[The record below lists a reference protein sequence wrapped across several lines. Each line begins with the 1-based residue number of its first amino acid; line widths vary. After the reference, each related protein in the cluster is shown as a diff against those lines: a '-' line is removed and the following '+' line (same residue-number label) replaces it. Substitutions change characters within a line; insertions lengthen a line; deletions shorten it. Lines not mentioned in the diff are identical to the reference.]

1 MTQMTVWLD
10 NDANPAVIKKVL
22 QNMKGVMK
30 ISLQKDKHKKEDVKA
45 QEWINELHRL
55 VNNVDRTVIDMND
68 ERTRYILSK

>member
-30 ISLQKDKHKKEDVKA
+30 ISLQKKKTKKEDAKA
-45 QEWINELHRL
+45 QKWINDLHRL
-55 VNNVDRTVIDMND
+55 VNNVDRSVIDMND

>member
-30 ISLQKDKHKKEDVKA
+30 VSLRKGKNKKEEVKA

-55 VNNVDRTVIDMND
+55 VDNVDRSVIDMND
-68 ERTRYILSK
+68 ERTRYIMSK

>member
-30 ISLQKDKHKKEDVKA
+30 ISLHKGENKKEEIKV

-55 VNNVDRTVIDMND
+55 VNNVDRSVIDMND
-68 ERTRYILSK
+68 ERTRYIMSK